1 MLFTFLV
8 LYSAGL
14 LKYDGAGNARQRV
27 PYIPNSVSLL
37 RLETQ
42 AAWRGI
48 NISFNQLTINTEMG
62 EYILIG
68 TGEYFPLRGY
78 FSQVKRLV

>member
-1 MLFTFLV
+1 MFHNLCVTCDFLLLFCIV
-8 LYSAGL
+8 SIGL
-14 LKYDGAGNARQRV
+14 FEYGEDGNDRRTV

-42 AAWRGI
+42 TEWRGI
-48 NISFNQLTINTEMG
+48 NISFNKLTINTEMG

-68 TGEYFPLRGY
+68 TGECFFLN
-78 FSQVKRLV
+78 